1 MSAADDA
8 ERGGNEHTPTL
19 RDALRRNNANQTDF
33 LGSRMRA
40 LASGQKDARLI
51 NEQQQAVGALASAA
65 LSNAV
70 TVNSATYTQVR
81 HRLHRGLLDVL
92 NPQAVANATMP
103 QIQAAIEQYL
113 DDTLARDTLPLS
125 RMERAQLSDDLLHEV
140 VGLGPLSPLMSDPT
154 VSDILVNG
162 PHQVFVER
170 HGVLELTRIR
180 FHDNEHLMLT
190 VERILSR
197 VGRRVDES
205 SPMGDARLADGSRV
219 NVIIPPIAVNGP
231 TMSIRRFM
239 REILGMDEL
248 VGNGA
253 LSASAAEF
261 LRLAVRA
268 RMNIIV
274 SGGTGSGKTT
284 MLNCLSQHIPEG
296 ERLITIEDTAEL
308 RLDHQ
313 HIITLEA
320 RPANAEGRGSVSIR
334 DLVRNALRMRPDRV
348 IVGEVR
354 GAEALDMLQAMN
366 TGHDGSL
373 ATLHSNSPRDTLS
386 RLETMMLMAD
396 VDLPQ
401 RVLREQIASAVDFIV
416 HLARF
421 ADGSRRVT
429 HITEVV
435 DVDNGTVLTQDVFTV
450 RRDSGQVVM
459 HPRGIVPS
467 SAPEFTERGVPLDP
481 ALFSD

>member
-1 MSAADDA
+1 MSAPDDVD
-8 ERGGNEHTPTL
+8 RSVPEHAPTL
-19 RDALRRNNANQTDF
+19 RDALRRTSANQTDF

-51 NEQQQAVGALASAA
+51 NEQQAGGSLAAA
-65 LSNAV
+65 SLSNTV

-113 DDTLARDTLPLS
+113 DDALSRDTLPLS
-125 RMERAQLSDDLLHEV
+125 RMERAQLSDDLLNEV
-140 VGLGPLSPLMSDPT
+140 IGLGPLSQLMSDPT

-162 PHQVFVER
+162 PHQVYVER

-253 LSASAAEF
+253 LSVSAAEF
-261 LRLAVRA
+261 LRLAVQA

-366 TGHDGSL
+366 TGHNGSL

-401 RVLREQIASAVDFIV
+401 RVLREQVASAVDFIV

-435 DVDNGTVLTQDVFTV
+435 DVDNGTVLTQDLFTA
-450 RRDSGQVVM
+450 RRDGSQVRL

-467 SAPEFTERGVPLDP
+467 SAPEFVERGVPLDP